1 MILPGYTSNFEESKY
16 THLIKQLRERL
27 DANIIIVKLFGPWK
41 IVTFSENPSNS
52 GSDSTTIEEQ
62 SRFEHGF

>member
-1 MILPGYTSNFEESKY
+1 MFLSGYTSNFEESKY
-16 THLIKQLRERL
+16 THPIKQLREGL
-27 DANIIIVKLFGPWK
+27 DANTITVKLFGPWK
-41 IVTFSENPSNS
+41 IFTFSENPSNS